1 MGLTLFYE
9 TLLVILVSVLTSAVC
24 LSAFLVSR
32 QKIMFYASVGF
43 LFYFLDV
50 ASILQD
56 DFAARSFTE
65 LGADYYFL
73 RSFLTLATGAGFLG
87 AFWLMVCEYLGE
99 RRRAMRLGPIV
110 TFVVISGVLLV
121 ISGDSSVLRFLY
133 YNCRALFLFWILG
146 FACFHYLRV
155 QDPVERQRLGRYRI
169 QCMVLAALG
178 LLMVTED
185 VVFFLVLDVESVK
198 IGPFVLLAERNY
210 CENLLMLVCAAMMC
224 HFALRQLFIHS
235 HTNPVMDDTSRHR
248 QTAADLMVYASRHQ
262 LTQREQEVLDYILR
276 DKDNQNI
283 ASSMS
288 LAPSTVKVHV
298 HNILQKTGHAN
309 RQELIQDFWKTV

>member
-56 DFAARSFTE
+56 DFAARSFIE

-110 TFVVISGVLLV
+110 AFVVISGVLLV

-146 FACFHYLRV
+146 FA
-155 QDPVERQRLGRYRI
+155 
-169 QCMVLAALG
+169 
-178 LLMVTED
+178 
-185 VVFFLVLDVESVK
+185 
-198 IGPFVLLAERNY
+198 
-210 CENLLMLVCAAMMC
+210 
-224 HFALRQLFIHS
+224 
-235 HTNPVMDDTSRHR
+235 
-248 QTAADLMVYASRHQ
+248 
-262 LTQREQEVLDYILR
+262 
-276 DKDNQNI
+276 
-283 ASSMS
+283 
-288 LAPSTVKVHV
+288 
-298 HNILQKTGHAN
+298 
-309 RQELIQDFWKTV
+309 

>member
-1 MGLTLFYE
+1 
-9 TLLVILVSVLTSAVC
+9 
-24 LSAFLVSR
+24 
-32 QKIMFYASVGF
+32 
-43 LFYFLDV
+43 
-50 ASILQD
+50 
-56 DFAARSFTE
+56 
-65 LGADYYFL
+65 
-73 RSFLTLATGAGFLG
+73 
-87 AFWLMVCEYLGE
+87 
-99 RRRAMRLGPIV
+99 
-110 TFVVISGVLLV
+110 
-121 ISGDSSVLRFLY
+121 
-133 YNCRALFLFWILG
+133 
-146 FACFHYLRV
+146 
-155 QDPVERQRLGRYRI
+155 
-169 QCMVLAALG
+169 MVLAALG

>member
-32 QKIMFYASVGF
+32 QKIMFYASIGF

-56 DFAARSFTE
+56 DFASRSFIE

-73 RSFLTLATGAGFLG
+73 RSFLTMATGAGFLG
-87 AFWLMVCEYLGE
+87 AFWIMVCEYIGE
-99 RRRAMRLGPIV
+99 RRRIIRVIPIAA
-110 TFVVISGVLLV
+110 FVVASCILLAV
-121 ISGDSSVLRFLY
+121 SGDSLLLRFLY
-133 YNCRALFLFWILG
+133 YNCRAAFLAWILVYG
-146 FACFHYLRV
+146 LVHYLRT
-155 QDPVERQRLGRYRI
+155 QDPVERQRLGRYRMHCLVI
-169 QCMVLAALG
+169 GMMG
-178 LLMVTED
+178 LLMVLED
-185 VVFFLVLDVESVK
+185 TLFFLVWSVDTIQ
-198 IGPFVLLAERNY
+198 IGPFVLSAERNY
-210 CENLLMLVCAAMMC
+210 CENLLMLVCAGMMC
-224 HFALRQLFIHS
+224 HFALRQLSIHS
-235 HTNPVMDDTSRHR
+235 HAAPVMDDTSRHR

-262 LTQREQEVLDYILR
+262 LTHREQEVLDYILR